1 MGIQGVAI
9 LLGCIALADLFGDAN
24 ARKLYYGP
32 DPPGPPPEPGM
43 VWMPIPQDVDD
54 GYEYEDDDGYEYND
68 AGDYVAPTPAS
79 VKDTPNPTVTKVPPP
94 APVPA
99 PVPEPVPAPGPT
111 PPPPS
116 PTPKSSPSEKLTPE
130 PPKDVVATTDVTV
143 SAALAEQ
150 PTTEEVGGQS
160 TLSASAIG
168 GIAAAATA
176 LVVAAVL
183 FAKKRSSSSQIDHE
197 IYPEDMDDY
206 DFDDVPPPPPM
217 AANEDDIEID
227 ERFFQ
232 IEDGLEYGDD
242 DNLIDDHIT
251 INWNST
257 DGDELKST

>member
-9 LLGCIALADLFGDAN
+9 LLGSIALSDLFGDAN

-32 DPPGPPPEPGM
+32 DPPGPPPEAGM
-43 VWMPIPQDVDD
+43 VWMPLWPQDDDD
-54 GYEYEDDDGYEYND
+54 GYEDDDGYD
-68 AGDYVAPTPAS
+68 DDDDGGGYVAPTPAS
-79 VKDTPNPTVTKVPPP
+79 VKDTPNPTKN
-94 APVPA
+94 PVPA
-99 PVPEPVPAPGPT
+99 PVPT

-116 PTPKSSPSEKLTPE
+116 PTPKISSAEKPTPKLSE
-130 PPKDVVATTDVTV
+130 DVVATTDVAV

-150 PTTEEVGGQS
+150 PTTEEVSGKS
-160 TLSASAIG
+160 TLSAGAFG
-168 GIAAAATA
+168 GIAAAVAA
-176 LVVAAVL
+176 LVAAAVL
-183 FAKKRSSSSQIDHE
+183 LAKKRSSSSQIDHE

-242 DNLIDDHIT
+242 DDLIEDHNT
-251 INWNST
+251 INWNSN
-257 DGDELKST
+257 DADDLKST

>member
-9 LLGCIALADLFGDAN
+9 LLGSIALSDLFGDAN

-32 DPPGPPPEPGM
+32 DPPGPPPEAGM
-43 VWMPIPQDVDD
+43 VWMPLWPQDDDD
-54 GYEYEDDDGYEYND
+54 GYEDDDGYD
-68 AGDYVAPTPAS
+68 DDDGGGYVAPTPAS
-79 VKDTPNPTVTKVPPP
+79 VKDTPNPTKN
-94 APVPA
+94 PVPA
-99 PVPEPVPAPGPT
+99 PVPT

-116 PTPKSSPSEKLTPE
+116 PTPKISSAEKPTPKLSE
-130 PPKDVVATTDVTV
+130 DVVATTDVAV

-150 PTTEEVGGQS
+150 PTTEEVSGKS
-160 TLSASAIG
+160 TLSAGAFG
-168 GIAAAATA
+168 GIAAAVAA
-176 LVVAAVL
+176 LVAAAVL
-183 FAKKRSSSSQIDHE
+183 LAKKRSSSSQIDHE

-242 DNLIDDHIT
+242 DDLIEDHNT
-251 INWNST
+251 INWNSN
-257 DGDELKST
+257 DADDLKST